1 MSQRVHKSNLNYQ
14 TPSYDPIVSSQA
26 MEFWQNDTMFV
37 ANRSLPVIRVP
48 AESGKLTIV
57 DQGSI
62 NRDDIGK
69 RSSEHSE
76 APTSSLEIKSVDYS
90 IDFRAVQ
97 FVLSAR
103 DAANLQYKFGANVPQ
118 IVPKALGQKGNIH
131 TESRFASLL
140 TSGNW
145 YRTVSGNSTDSG
157 AEGTTTM
164 NRIFWSD
171 KTKDPV
177 PGIFAE
183 KRIFLLNAGVPA
195 TTLRCGYK
203 AFEALATNPF
213 VRSQIL
219 GASVAAVMQLPI
231 ATEAQLSQLLGLKV
245 VVSQGIKNTAA
256 EGLATSNAFIV
267 TPEDALLTYDA
278 EGVNLNASMGETGP
292 TVNLNGQSMGLA
304 RLVYDGV
311 APGGLS
317 VRNVDRPEIGAFG
330 STSWI
335 MDISQGFL
343 ILDPKMGT
351 FLDGIAQ

>member
-1 MSQRVHKSNLNYQ
+1 MTMLSIRKGLSANIAKSNNNYQ
-14 TPSYDPIVSSQA
+14 YPSYDPIVSSQA
-26 MEFWQNDTMFV
+26 MEFWQADTMFV

-62 NRDDIGK
+62 NRDDVGK

-76 APTSSLEIKSVDYS
+76 APTSSLEVKAIDYS

-118 IVPKALGQKGNIH
+118 IVPKALALKGNIH
-131 TESRFASLL
+131 TESRLAALMV
-140 TSGNW
+140 SGNW
-145 YRTVSGNSTDSG
+145 YRTIAGNSTDSG
-157 AEGTTTM
+157 SEGTTTM
-164 NRIFWSD
+164 NRIYWSD

-203 AFEALATNPF
+203 AFEALATNPY

-256 EGLATSNAFIV
+256 EGIATSNSFIV

-278 EGVNLNASMGETGP
+278 EGVDMSATMGESGP
-292 TVNLNGQSMGLA
+292 AVLQ
-304 RLVYDGV
+304 
-311 APGGLS
+311 
-317 VRNVDRPEIGAFG
+317 
-330 STSWI
+330 
-335 MDISQGFL
+335 
-343 ILDPKMGT
+343 
-351 FLDGIAQ
+351 